1 MRQNDLIIIR
11 NVEMKPELDEIDNK
25 VMALLM
31 DNARLP
37 VTSIAR
43 QVGIART
50 TVIARIA
57 ALEKRGIIAGYG
69 VRLNQKMVQPAVR
82 AYVGL
87 SVEAR
92 YAAALIKY
100 LQQLPEAETLCAV
113 SGAIDYMLTL
123 RCDTTETL
131 DRLLD
136 QIGAMDGVRQ
146 TSTSII
152 LSKRIDRGSL

>member
-1 MRQNDLIIIR
+1 
-11 NVEMKPELDEIDNK
+11 MKPDLDDIDHK
-25 VMALLM
+25 ILALLM

-37 VTSIAR
+37 VTTIAKS
-43 QVGIART
+43 VGIART

-57 ALEKRGIIAGYG
+57 ALEKREVIAGYG
-69 VRLNQKMVQPAVR
+69 LKLNQKMVQPAVR

-92 YAAALIKY
+92 YAAGLIKF
-100 LQQLPEAETLCAV
+100 LQQLPETETLCAV

-123 RCDTTETL
+123 RCATTETL
-131 DRLLD
+131 DKLLD
-136 QIGAMDGVRQ
+136 QIGALDGVRQ

-152 LSKRIDRGSL
+152 LSKRIDRGAL

>member
-1 MRQNDLIIIR
+1 
-11 NVEMKPELDEIDNK
+11 MKPDLDDIDHK
-25 VMALLM
+25 ILALLM

-37 VTSIAR
+37 VTSIAKA
-43 QVGIART
+43 VGIART

-57 ALEKRGIIAGYG
+57 ALEKRDVIAGYG
-69 VRLNQKMVQPAVR
+69 LKLNHKLAQPAVR

-92 YAAALIKY
+92 YAPALIRH
-100 LQQLPEAETLCAV
+100 LQQLPETETLCAV

-123 RCDTTETL
+123 RCPSTEIL
-131 DRLLD
+131 DKLLD
-136 QIGAMDGVRQ
+136 QIGALDGVRQ

-152 LSKRIDRGSL
+152 LSKRIDRGAL

>member
-1 MRQNDLIIIR
+1 
-11 NVEMKPELDEIDNK
+11 MKPDLDEVDNK
-25 VMALLM
+25 ILALLM

-37 VTSIAR
+37 VTTIAK
-43 QVGIART
+43 QVKIART

-57 ALEKRGIIAGYG
+57 ALEKRGVIAGYG
-69 VRLNQKMVQPAVR
+69 LKLNQEMYQPAVR

-92 YAAALIKY
+92 DAAGLIKY

-123 RCDTTETL
+123 RCATTEML

-136 QIGAMDGVRQ
+136 QIGALDGVRQ

-152 LSKRIDRGSL
+152 LSKRIDRGAL

>member
-1 MRQNDLIIIR
+1 
-11 NVEMKPELDEIDNK
+11 MKPALDDTDNK
-25 VMALLM
+25 ILALLM

-37 VTSIAR
+37 VTTIAK
-43 QVGIART
+43 QVDIART
-50 TVIARIA
+50 TVIARIN
-57 ALEKRGIIAGYG
+57 ALEKRGVIAGYG
-69 VRLNQKMVQPAVR
+69 LKLNQEMFQPAVR

-92 YAAALIKY
+92 YAAGLMKC
-100 LQQLPEAETLCAV
+100 LQQLPEVETLCAV

-123 RCDTTETL
+123 RCATTEVL

-136 QIGAMDGVRQ
+136 QIGALDGVRQ

-152 LSKRIDRGSL
+152 LSKRIDRGAL

>member
-1 MRQNDLIIIR
+1 MMR
-11 NVEMKPELDEIDNK
+11 PELDEIDHK
-25 VMALLM
+25 ILALLM

-37 VTSIAR
+37 VTSIAKA
-43 QVGIART
+43 VGLART

-57 ALEKRGIIAGYG
+57 ALEKQGVIAGYG
-69 VRLNQKMVQPAVR
+69 LRLHPKMSAPAVR

-92 YAAALIKY
+92 FASGLIKF
-100 LQQLPEAETLCAV
+100 LQQLPETETLCAV

-123 RCDTTETL
+123 RCTDTETL

-136 QIGAMDGVRQ
+136 QIGSLDGVRQ
-146 TSTSII
+146 TSSSII
-152 LSKRIDRGSL
+152 LSKRIDRAAV

>member
-1 MRQNDLIIIR
+1 
-11 NVEMKPELDEIDNK
+11 MKPELDAIDHRII
-25 VMALLM
+25 ALLM

-43 QVGIART
+43 EIGIART

-57 ALEKRGIIAGYG
+57 ALEKREIIAGYG
-69 VRLNQKMVQPAVR
+69 VKLNQKFVQPMVR

-87 SVEAR
+87 SVEAKF
-92 YAAALIKY
+92 AAALIRY
-100 LQQLPEAETLCAV
+100 LQQLPETETLCAV

-123 RCDTTETL
+123 RCANTDML

-136 QIGAMDGVRQ
+136 QIGAQDGVRQ
-146 TSTSII
+146 TSTSVI
-152 LSKRIDRGSL
+152 LSKRIDRASV

>member
-1 MRQNDLIIIR
+1 MRIDL
-11 NVEMKPELDEIDNK
+11 DAIDK
-25 VMALLM
+25 KILALLM

-37 VTSIAR
+37 VTTIAR
-43 QVGIART
+43 SVGIART

-57 ALEKRGIIAGYG
+57 ALEKRQVIVGYG
-69 VRLNQKMVQPAVR
+69 LKLNPELQQPAVR

-92 YAAALIKY
+92 FAPALIRH
-100 LQQLPEAETLCAV
+100 LQQLPETETLCAV

-123 RCDTTETL
+123 RCATTETL

-136 QIGAMDGVRQ
+136 QIGALDGVRQ

-152 LSKRIDRGSL
+152 LSKRIDRGAL